1 MLDKDVSEFRY
12 VGPATLEAQKRQR
25 TLEAQKPTQTQKR
38 ANILRAGFEANQHK
52 KKTHSRFRL
61 PNSSVFKGP
70 AGFAARAHMRLR
82 EFLLEASESI
92 PLPNSRSSPSVRS
105 VINSMVC
112 THTQQCTHCFTLL
125 CTHRIP
131 GSHENTRR
139 HQSHQGY
146 LVASMMSSD
155 RRHQRRRRPR
165 WKICGCKPTLV
176 DVRQKRSRADS
187 YP

>member
-1 MLDKDVSEFRY
+1 MGRRRALERSSAPVRSLGSIGQLYWPHFNFAQIRFISTKSVSKFNISLVVDLDCPTPVHLKAPLDSASSSSKD
-12 VGPATLEAQKRQR
+12 
-25 TLEAQKPTQTQKR
+25 
-38 ANILRAGFEANQHK
+38 
-52 KKTHSRFRL
+52 
-61 PNSSVFKGP
+61 
-70 AGFAARAHMRLR
+70 
-82 EFLLEASESI
+82 LLIASESI